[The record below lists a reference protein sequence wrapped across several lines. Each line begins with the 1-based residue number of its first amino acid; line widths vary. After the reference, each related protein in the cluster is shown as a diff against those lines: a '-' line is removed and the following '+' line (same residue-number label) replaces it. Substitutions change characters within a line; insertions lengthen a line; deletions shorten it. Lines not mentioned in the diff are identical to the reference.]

1 MTAPTQALTGPT
13 VSTWPIAAAML
24 QFPSTLPDGSATL
37 DQDAEGWAAS
47 LREVADA
54 GFGHVDPYDSWLSLA
69 DLPPERLE
77 EFRAVLADVGLA
89 VPAVSV
95 ARRSVIDP
103 RDGEAN
109 LEYTH
114 RAIEVAAAVGAS
126 VINTGLFRPLA
137 PAQREALWFWT
148 AQGPVDPVD
157 DPDTWALAV
166 RRLRELGEHAATVG
180 LVLSLEMYED
190 TYLGTA
196 DSAVALV
203 TDVDHAAVGLNP
215 DLGNLLRLLRPV
227 ERWGSMMEKVAP
239 HMNFWHVKNYLR
251 SEDAS
256 TGGVVT
262 APAPLETGV
271 MSYRQAVKIA
281 LAAGFAGPITCEHYG
296 GDGLSVSAGNREYLR
311 RVLAAAGVAR

>member
-1 MTAPTQALTGPT
+1 MTTPTQALEQPT

-24 QFPSTLPDGSATL
+24 QFPSTLPDGTATV
-37 DQDAEGWAAS
+37 DQDAQGWAAS

-54 GFGHVDPYDSWLSLA
+54 GFDHVDPYDAWLPLA
-69 DLPPERLE
+69 DLSPERLA
-77 EFRAVLADVGLA
+77 EFRSVLDEVGLS
-89 VPAVSV
+89 VPAVSI

-103 RDGEAN
+103 EAGQAN
-109 LEYTH
+109 LEYSH
-114 RAIEVAAAVGAS
+114 RAIEAAAAVGAG
-126 VINTGLFRPLA
+126 VINVGLFRPLNA
-137 PAQREALWFWT
+137 AQQRALWFWT
-148 AQGPVDPVD
+148 AQGPVDPPGDEEVWR
-157 DPDTWALAV
+157 TAV
-166 RRLRELGEHAATVG
+166 ERIRELGEHAATVG

-196 DSAVALV
+196 DSSVRFV
-203 TDVDHAAVGLNP
+203 TDVGHEAVGLNP

-251 SEDAS
+251 SEDES
-256 TGGVVT
+256 TGSVVT

-271 MSYRQAVKIA
+271 MSYRQAVKMAI
-281 LAAGFAGPITCEHYG
+281 AAGFAGPITCEHYG
-296 GDGLSVSAGNREYLR
+296 GDGLSVSATNRDYLR

>member
-1 MTAPTQALTGPT
+1 MTAPTQALQDPT
-13 VSTWPIAAAML
+13 ASTWPIAAAML
-24 QFPSTLPDGSATL
+24 QYPSTLPDGSSTL
-37 DQDAEGWAAS
+37 DQDAQGWAAS
-47 LREVADA
+47 LREVAGA
-54 GFGHVDPYDSWLSLA
+54 GFDHVDPYDSWLSLA
-69 DLPPERLE
+69 DLSPERLE

-89 VPAVSV
+89 VPALSI
-95 ARRSVIDP
+95 ARRSVVDP

-114 RAIEVAAAVGAS
+114 RAVEVAAAVGAS
-126 VINTGLFRPLA
+126 VINVGLFRPLNA
-137 PAQREALWFWT
+137 AQQQALWFWT

-166 RRLRELGEHAATVG
+166 SRFHELAEHAATVG

-227 ERWGSMMEKVAP
+227 ERWESMMEKVAP

-251 SEDAS
+251 SEDAAAGS
-256 TGGVVT
+256 VVT

-271 MSYRQAVKIA
+271 MSYRRAVKTA
-281 LAAGFAGPITCEHYG
+281 LGAGFAGPITCEHYG
-296 GDGLSVSAGNREYLR
+296 GDGLSVSAGNRDYLR
-311 RVLAAAGVAR
+311 AMLLAAGVER